1 MEKKTYISPIAR
13 VHDFGTE
20 GLLAQSP
27 TFDNDVMGE
36 GDGTQLSN
44 KKGGIFGNEES
55 SQGGMW
61 SNMRKD

>member
-1 MEKKTYISPIAR
+1 MEKKRYISPIAS

-27 TFDNDVMGE
+27 TFDNDVMGT

-44 KKGGIFGNEES
+44 KKGGIFDNEES

>member
-1 MEKKTYISPIAR
+1 MEKKTYISPIAS

-27 TFDNDVMGE
+27 RFDSDVMGE

-44 KKGGIFGNEES
+44 KKSGIFGNDES
-55 SQGGMW
+55 SQGGIW
-61 SNMRKD
+61 SNMRQD

>member
-1 MEKKTYISPIAR
+1 MEKKRYISPIAS

-27 TFDNDVMGE
+27 TFDSDVLGE
-36 GDGTQLSN
+36 GNGTQLSN
-44 KKGGIFGNEES
+44 KKGGIFDNDES